1 MIEKFFKVIIL
12 LFLIINLLNARV
24 VEIYPSLNTIGRWKI
39 YHNISNYSNVLNY
52 VIISQKNK
60 KELYP
65 VPTNLTKKFI
75 GFLLYLRTVKYVN
88 QQLNYNNEE
97 LDDLNLTYNEIDNT
111 LNNID
116 DPYKAVIL
124 FLLLPFDKNP
134 DGKVVSMLAKQLEQ
148 YTMFA
153 EEKSSTCEKIMALID
168 ANIKTPIIDTIF
180 DDYYKQ
186 HPFKKV
192 IFDIIWDQVI
202 KDSVNKIFCK
212 HEEIKVS
219 FGRYLLDRITI
230 DLKTITAILKG
241 INLMYSVEKSEN
253 IENKQKFLFY
263 LQNFIKDYVFKYN
276 MNINLMANDCDLSS
290 EKSGNYRIN
299 NPTLLHKPFTFFQV
313 FIIYGITHNYL
324 NNINLMDGKN
334 MYYLWIVAHTALDL
348 INRFGDGGNYKIYI
362 NVNDRNP
369 INSSINSKTFFTNSL
384 YWMLPLEEKYNI
396 EMIYTNSINNFNSF
410 YYNLYLANYDYS
422 VLNPYYHKTEY
433 NDVYMRYIKNAHL
446 YNTIFKLIKID
457 NREFLLFSGIKKIN
471 KKEFFIK
478 SFIPIYNISYD
489 KKNLLNIVL
498 IKALKLGLIDY
509 NPNLKEEVLDNV
521 SYNKLIK
528 ILYRFSKIT
537 SIKEMQNKTNINKN
551 LRKIKWTLYI
561 KREDFFKF
569 LVNIL
574 NLDDY
579 KELSLLKK
587 SFGSLCDSKAGCI
600 LRKYRISTGKY
611 SNKPL
616 KIWQL
621 LLLLERTEILINK

>member
-1 MIEKFFKVIIL
+1 MEKFFKVIL
-12 LFLIINLLNARV
+12 LFFLIINLLNARI

-52 VIISQKNK
+52 VIVSQKNK

-134 DGKVVSMLAKQLEQ
+134 DGKIVSTLAKQLEE
-148 YTMFA
+148 YIILG
-153 EEKSSTCEKIMALID
+153 EEKSSNCEKIMALID
-168 ANIKTPIIDTIF
+168 ANIKAPIIDIIT
-180 DDYYKQ
+180 DDYFKQ
-186 HPFKKV
+186 HPFQKV

-202 KDSVNKIFCK
+202 KEGVNKIVCK
-212 HEEIKVS
+212 HEETKVS
-219 FGRYLLDRITI
+219 VGRYLLDRITI
-230 DLKTITAILKG
+230 NLKAITAILKG
-241 INLMYSVEKSEN
+241 INLMNSVAKSEN
-253 IENKQKFLFY
+253 IENKQQILFY
-263 LQNFIKDYVFKYN
+263 LQNFIKDYIFKYN
-276 MNINLMANDCDLSS
+276 MNIKLMANDCDLSS
-290 EKSGNYRIN
+290 EKAGNYRIN

-324 NNINLMDGKN
+324 NNINLMDGRN

-362 NVNDRNP
+362 NVNDKNP

-396 EMIYTNSINNFNSF
+396 EMIYTDSINNFESF
-410 YYNLYLANYDYS
+410 YYNLYLANYNYS
-422 VLNPYYHKTEY
+422 VLNPYYYK
-433 NDVYMRYIKNAHL
+433 DVYMKYIKNAQL
-446 YNTIFKLIKID
+446 YNTIFKLVKID

-478 SFIPIYNISYD
+478 SFIPIYKISYD

-509 NPNLKEEVLDNV
+509 NPNLKEEILDDI
-521 SYNKLIK
+521 SYNKLIN

-537 SIKEMQNKTNINKN
+537 SIKEMQNRANINKN
-551 LRKIKWTLYI
+551 LQKIKWSLYI
-561 KREDFFKF
+561 KREEFFRF

-574 NLDDY
+574 NLDHY
-579 KELSLLKK
+579 KDLSLLKK
-587 SFGSLCDSKAGCI
+587 SFGSLCDSKVGCI
-600 LRKYRISTGKY
+600 LRKYKISTGKY

-616 KIWQL
+616 KIWQV
-621 LLLLERTEILINK
+621 LLLLERTEILINKKVHR